1 MLNFKEI
8 ENKYELENENEN
20 ENKNINEDEEESIIK
35 TTYQCENSDEEN
47 NIFKNKENKIEINN
61 NNIKKTHYKSKS
73 YNDLLFKNE
82 NFEKESRNSKIK
94 KIPSFLNNQTIK
106 YQNEIIKLKQQIK
119 NLEEQ
124 NEILE
129 IKINEEEERN
139 SSLESHKKIKDKTNE
154 EIIFQIQNYLNLN
167 SKEEIIPQLKEMI
180 IYIKEN
186 SDSIDFPNKE
196 AKLRDELIE
205 KLEGLYLT
213 LTGSEKKENENI
225 EINIL
230 WKWVKHLVNIL
241 DELNQEKENN
251 ILIYQEI
258 NHNDVYKNF
267 CSEMLNEFILDSIE
281 NLKEYINNLL
291 MESNINERR
300 LMESNINERRVE
312 KIKKCLMNGNT
323 KIEYNKNLNKKN
335 KNNE

>member
-20 ENKNINEDEEESIIK
+20 ENKNINEDEDEEESIIK

-82 NFEKESRNSKIK
+82 NFENESRNSKIK

-139 SSLESHKKIKDKTNE
+139 SSLESQKKIKDKTNE

-267 CSEMLNEFILDSIE
+267 CSEMLNEFNLDSID

-291 MESNINERR
+291 RKVI
-300 LMESNINERRVE
+300 LMKEEL
-312 KIKKCLMNGNT
+312 KKL
-323 KIEYNKNLNKKN
+323 KNV
-335 KNNE
+335 

>member
-20 ENKNINEDEEESIIK
+20 ENKNKNINEDEDEEESIIK

-82 NFEKESRNSKIK
+82 NFENESRNSKIK

-139 SSLESHKKIKDKTNE
+139 SSLESQKKIKDKTNE

-167 SKEEIIPQLKEMI
+167 SKEEIIPHLKEMI

-186 SDSIDFPNKE
+186 SDSIDFLNKE

-267 CSEMLNEFILDSIE
+267 CSEMLNEFNLDSID
-281 NLKEYINNLL
+281 NLKEYINNL
-291 MESNINERR
+291 

-323 KIEYNKNLNKKN
+323 KIEYNRNLNKNN

>member
-8 ENKYELENENEN
+8 ENKYELENENENEN

-267 CSEMLNEFILDSIE
+267 CSEMLNEFNLDSIE
-281 NLKEYINNLL
+281 NLKEYINNL
-291 MESNINERR
+291 

-323 KIEYNKNLNKKN
+323 KI
-335 KNNE
+335 